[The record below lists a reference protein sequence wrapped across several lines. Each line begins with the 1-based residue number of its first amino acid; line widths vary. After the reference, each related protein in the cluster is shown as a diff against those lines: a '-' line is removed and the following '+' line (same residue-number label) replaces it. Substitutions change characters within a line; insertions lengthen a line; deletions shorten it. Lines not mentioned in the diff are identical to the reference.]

1 MSEELKETRKVLRYF
16 DDFPK
21 KGIRFVDVN
30 PIMYS
35 PAALAEVM
43 DILIK
48 RYGGAEYKIDAVAGL
63 EARGYYF
70 GIPLAVALK
79 VPFIPLRK
87 PGKLPGEISTVSYG
101 KEYGKDSINVQK
113 GCIAQGARVVIID
126 DLLATGGTLNAAIKL
141 VQECGGVVVETM
153 CVIELAALKGRAAL
167 PADIPFYSLIVEE
180 HVE

>member
-1 MSEELKETRKVLRYF
+1 MCDLPETRKVLRYF

-30 PIMYS
+30 PIMYN
-35 PAALAEVM
+35 PAALSEIV
-43 DILIK
+43 DVLIK
-48 RYGGAEYKIDAVAGL
+48 RYSSDEYKIGAVAGL

-87 PGKLPGEISTVSYG
+87 PGKLPGEVSTVSYG

-113 GCIAQGARVVIID
+113 GCIEEGMRVVIID

-141 VQECGGVVVETM
+141 VKECGGVVVETM

-167 PADIPFYSLIVEE
+167 PADVPFHSLIVEE
-180 HVE
+180 HIE